1 MRRAFTVLVVALVAA
16 SISTAAPKKRRKSEP
31 LGLISGTVFQST
43 GFSLPGAK
51 VFAVSKQNPKVK
63 KDTVTGRRGEFA
75 LRLPAGLGAY
85 VVTAEAKGFASQQRT
100 ADVYEGTKTTVT
112 FQLKPVE
119 GK

>member
-1 MRRAFTVLVVALVAA
+1 MRRAFTVLVVALVAL
-16 SISTAAPKKRRKSEP
+16 SISTASPKKRRRSEP

-51 VFAVSKQNPKVK
+51 VSAVSRRNPKVR

-75 LRLPAGLGAY
+75 FRLPAGQGAY
-85 VVTAEAKGFASQQRT
+85 IVTAEAKGFEPQRKT

-112 FQLKPVE
+112 FQLKAVG

>member
-1 MRRAFTVLVVALVAA
+1 MRRAFIVLVIALMAG
-16 SISTAAPKKRRKSEP
+16 SISTASPKKRRKSEP

-51 VFAVSKQNPKVK
+51 VSAVSKQNPKVK

-75 LRLPAGLGAY
+75 LRLPAGQGAY
-85 VVTAEAKGFASQQRT
+85 VVTAEAKGFESQQRP

-112 FQLKPVE
+112 FQLKAVE